1 MSKGVSILN
10 LLMVIFGLVAI
21 FAVVGTFQGIKEK
34 NLLAIIFN
42 VAAVAIFGWFTI
54 MTVINSG
61 YPPALH

>member
-21 FAVVGTFQGIKEK
+21 FAVWGTLQAVKEK
-34 NLLAIIFN
+34 NILAILFN
-42 VAAVAIFGWFTI
+42 VATIAIFGWFTI
-54 MTVINSG
+54 MTIINKG

>member
-10 LLMVIFGLVAI
+10 LLMVIFGLIAI
-21 FAVVGTFQGIKEK
+21 FAVVGAFQAIKEK
-34 NLLAIIFN
+34 NVLAILFN
-42 VAAVAIFGWFTI
+42 VATVGIFGWFTI